1 MSKLKKKAPT
11 NMKELRF
18 EFFDIF
24 NDLRNGDLEV
34 NKANALAN
42 VGNVIIKSLAVDV
55 EYMKLTRVV
64 KNIDELDNDYK
75 ELKQPKQ
82 TNLSI
87 AEASAAK

>member
-1 MSKLKKKAPT
+1 MSKTKRKAPI

-55 EYMKLTRVV
+55 EYMRLTRVV

-82 TNLSI
+82 QNLSI
-87 AEASAAK
+87 AEAAAK